1 MNGFT
6 FFRNY
11 YEAITDPDNG
21 LTEEEQGRV
30 YNAIFS
36 YVFDGVEPDLK
47 GTCRFVYNTVI
58 RCLEHDREMEER
70 HNVQIEALQDELS
83 AERSK
88 YTEYGK
94 KGGRPRKNPLSE
106 NENPL
111 KSPFAKEK
119 TPLKPP
125 FSEEKEGSLKEK
137 EGEKERSKEKDQER
151 DYTLQEREYN
161 LPPYNPPTP
170 FEGMEDRGLKEFLER
185 HNNVI
190 VDNCSTA
197 SLDLDFGEMEHA
209 FSESAYLRG
218 KSLYLSWVAKNAA
231 RILRGDYKDKP
242 ARSGAP
248 PDGKGDLQLWQELVK
263 ALSCAKEETDYGALT
278 YKMQDEDSIER
289 MGELYRGLSREITEY
304 FDPNSFLE
312 LCGMDDKDLKFER
325 ARFLKALPDIRR
337 KIQEVQDG
345 A

>member
-11 YEAITDPDNG
+11 YEVISDPDNG

-36 YVFDGVEPDLK
+36 RVFDGVEPDLK
-47 GTCRFVYNTVI
+47 GACRFVYNTVI
-58 RCLEHDREMEER
+58 RCLEHDREIEEL
-70 HNVQIEALQDELS
+70 HNGQIEALRVELS
-83 AERSK
+83 EERSK
-88 YTEYGK
+88 YAEYGK

-111 KSPFAKEK
+111 K

-125 FSEEKEGSLKEK
+125 FLQEKEGPLIEK

-161 LPPYNPPTP
+161 LPPYNPPAP
-170 FEGMEDRGLKEFLER
+170 KEGSEELGLKEFLDR
-185 HNNVI
+185 HENVV

-197 SLDLDFGEMEHA
+197 SLDLDYKALGQA
-209 FSESAYLRG
+209 FQESAYLLE
-218 KSLYLSWVAKNAA
+218 KPHDLSWVAKNAA

-312 LCGMDDKDLKFER
+312 ICGMDDKDLKFER
-325 ARFLKALPDIRR
+325 ARFLKALPEIRR
-337 KIQEVQDG
+337 KIAEVQDG

>member
-11 YEAITDPDNG
+11 YEAINDPETD
-21 LTEEEQGRV
+21 LTEEEQGRL
-30 YNAIFS
+30 YNAIFA
-36 YVFDGVEPDLK
+36 YVFNDEEPNLK
-47 GTCRFVYNTVI
+47 GACRLAFNMIKPSLDVSKARGESKRNKSKSKEI
-58 RCLEHDREMEER
+58 KKNQNESNQNQNESKHDFDSDLTFFEKEEER
-70 HNVQIEALQDELS
+70 RE
-83 AERSK
+83 
-88 YTEYGK
+88 K
-94 KGGRPRKNPLSE
+94 KEDNI
-106 NENPL
+106 
-111 KSPFAKEK
+111 
-119 TPLKPP
+119 PP
-125 FSEEKEGSLKEK
+125 SLRAGARD
-137 EGEKERSKEKDQER
+137 EGEELREF
-151 DYTLQEREYN
+151 LQEN
-161 LPPYNPPTP
+161 GN
-170 FEGMEDRGLKEFLER
+170 
-185 HNNVI
+185 I
-190 VDNCSTA
+190 AVDNCSTA
-197 SLDLDFGEMEHA
+197 SLDMDYPGLRRA
-209 FSESAYLRG
+209 FAESVYLRE
-218 KSLYLSWVAKNAA
+218 KPHDLSWVAKNAA

-278 YKMQDEDSIER
+278 YKMQDEESIER

-337 KIQEVQDG
+337 KIAEVQDG

>member
-83 AERSK
+83 EERSK
-88 YTEYGK
+88 YAEYGK

-111 KSPFAKEK
+111 K

-125 FSEEKEGSLKEK
+125 FSQEKEGSLIEK

-151 DYTLQEREYN
+151 DYTLQEIEYN
-161 LPPYNPPTP
+161 LPPYNPPAP
-170 FEGMEDRGLKEFLER
+170 KEGSEELGLKEFLER
-185 HNNVI
+185 HGNI
-190 VDNCSTA
+190 AVDNCSTA
-197 SLDLDFGEMEHA
+197 SLDMDYPGLRRA
-209 FSESAYLRG
+209 FAESAYLRE
-218 KSLYLSWVAKNAA
+218 KPHDLSWVAKNAA

-242 ARSGAP
+242 ARSGSP

-278 YKMQDEDSIER
+278 YKMQDEESIER

-325 ARFLKALPDIRR
+325 ARFLKALPEIRR
-337 KIQEVQDG
+337 KIAEVQDG

>member
-11 YEAITDPDNG
+11 YEAINDPETD
-21 LTEEEQGRV
+21 LTEEEQGRL
-30 YNAIFS
+30 YNAIFA
-36 YVFDGVEPDLK
+36 YVFNDEEPNLK
-47 GTCRFVYNTVI
+47 GACRLAFNMIKPSLDVSKARGESKRNKLKSKEI
-58 RCLEHDREMEER
+58 KKNQNESNQNQNESKHDFDSDLTFFEKEEER
-70 HNVQIEALQDELS
+70 REKKEDNIPPSLRAGARDEG
-83 AERSK
+83 AELR
-88 YTEYGK
+88 
-94 KGGRPRKNPLSE
+94 
-106 NENPL
+106 
-111 KSPFAKEK
+111 
-119 TPLKPP
+119 
-125 FSEEKEGSLKEK
+125 
-137 EGEKERSKEKDQER
+137 
-151 DYTLQEREYN
+151 
-161 LPPYNPPTP
+161 
-170 FEGMEDRGLKEFLER
+170 EFLEE
-185 HNNVI
+185 NGNI
-190 VDNCSTA
+190 AVDNCSTA
-197 SLDLDFGEMEHA
+197 SLDMDYTGLKRA
-209 FSESAYLRG
+209 FSESSYLRE
-218 KSLYLSWVAKNAA
+218 KPHDLSWVSKNAA

-278 YKMQDEDSIER
+278 YKMQDEESIER

>member
-11 YEAITDPDNG
+11 YEAINDPETD
-21 LTEEEQGRV
+21 LTEEEQGRL
-30 YNAIFS
+30 YNAIFA
-36 YVFDGVEPDLK
+36 YVFNDEEPNLK
-47 GTCRFVYNTVI
+47 GACRLAFNMIKPSLDVSKARGESKRNKSKEIKKNQNESNQNQNESKACFDSDLTFF
-58 RCLEHDREMEER
+58 EKEEER
-70 HNVQIEALQDELS
+70 RE
-83 AERSK
+83 
-88 YTEYGK
+88 K
-94 KGGRPRKNPLSE
+94 KEDNI
-106 NENPL
+106 
-111 KSPFAKEK
+111 
-119 TPLKPP
+119 PP
-125 FSEEKEGSLKEK
+125 SLRAGARD
-137 EGEKERSKEKDQER
+137 EGEELREF
-151 DYTLQEREYN
+151 LQEN
-161 LPPYNPPTP
+161 GN
-170 FEGMEDRGLKEFLER
+170 
-185 HNNVI
+185 I
-190 VDNCSTA
+190 AVDNCSTA
-197 SLDLDFGEMEHA
+197 SLDMDYPGLRRA
-209 FSESAYLRG
+209 FAESAYLRE
-218 KSLYLSWVAKNAA
+218 KPHDLSWVAKNAA

-278 YKMQDEDSIER
+278 YRMQDEESIER